1 LKSEE
6 LAGMTLLAMAKQWKK
21 QVYDYK
27 LAGSPAPKAS
37 REALRIA
44 GALVSLVTGAV
55 VCASF
60 GACHRAK
67 VPSPA
72 GAGLNRSAPWIA
84 ASPNPV
90 PAGSPDQQ
98 LGKTIVSWNSS
109 GASPAQLYVKVNR
122 SPEVLLSRGETGS
135 VDVPWIAFDSF
146 YEFRL
151 YSGKHHSNLLA
162 KVNVVRDE

>member
-1 LKSEE
+1 
-6 LAGMTLLAMAKQWKK
+6 MTLLPMAKQTRKLAC
-21 QVYDYK
+21 DYK
-27 LAGSPAPKAS
+27 LADFPASRAS
-37 REALRIA
+37 RETLRSA
-44 GALVSLVTGAV
+44 VALVSLVAGAV
-55 VCASF
+55 ACASF

-67 VPSPA
+67 GPSPN
-72 GAGLNRSAPWIA
+72 AGLNRSAPWAA

-98 LGKTIVSWNSS
+98 SGKTIVSWISS

-122 SPEVLLSRGETGS
+122 SPEVLLSRGETWS